1 MLFTDSVFVGIDPT
15 SGRKS
20 FTYAALDG
28 DLRLVALT
36 DGEMEDVTA
45 FLAGQESATAA
56 VNAPSGV
63 NRGLVRE
70 RLKKEMLTPH
80 PIRGVELRVAE
91 HDLRE
96 RGITVGGTPGREESS
111 PAWMQLGF
119 DLYRKLKKMGFKR
132 FPETDAAH
140 RVMETHPHACFS
152 VLLGQAP
159 LPKPTLEGRLQRQ
172 IALHDAGLR
181 IRDPM
186 DFFVEITRHRL
197 KLGILPMELIYL
209 PEQLD
214 ALAAAYTA
222 WMAVKRPGETM
233 AIGDKQE
240 GRIILPVPE
249 LKSRY

>member
-15 SGRKS
+15 SGHKS
-20 FTYAALDG
+20 FVYAALDDG
-28 DLRLVALT
+28 LRLVALA
-36 DGEMEDVTA
+36 DGEMEEVTA
-45 FLAGQESATAA
+45 FLAGQASATVA

-70 RLKKEMLTPH
+70 KLKREMLAPH
-80 PIRGVELRVAE
+80 AIRGVEMRTAE

-96 RGITVGGTPGREESS
+96 RGITVGGTPGREESC

-119 DLYRKLKKMGFKR
+119 ELYRKLKRLGFKR
-132 FPETDAAH
+132 FPEEGAAH
-140 RVMETHPHACFS
+140 QVLETHPHACFS

-172 IALHDAGLR
+172 IILHDAGLR
-181 IRDPM
+181 IKDPM

-197 KLGILPMELIYL
+197 KQGVMPMELIYL

-222 WMAVKRPGETM
+222 WMAANRPKETV
-233 AIGDKQE
+233 AVGDKQE
-240 GRIILPVPE
+240 GRILLPVAE
-249 LKSRY
+249 LKPRY

>member
-15 SGRKS
+15 SGHKS

-36 DGEMEDVTA
+36 DGEMEDVAA
-45 FLAGQESATAA
+45 FLAGQKSAAVA
-56 VNAPSGV
+56 VNAPLGI

-80 PIRGVELRVAE
+80 PIRGVEMRVAE
-91 HDLRE
+91 YDLRE
-96 RGITVGGTPGREESS
+96 RGITVGGTPGREEAC
-111 PAWMQLGF
+111 PAWMRLGF
-119 DLYRKLKKMGFKR
+119 ELYRKLKKMGFKR
-132 FPETDAAH
+132 FPEEGAAH
-140 RVMETHPHACFS
+140 QVMETHPHACFS
-152 VLLGQAP
+152 VLLGKAP

-172 IALHDAGLR
+172 IILHDAGLR
-181 IRDPM
+181 IKDPM

-197 KLGILPMELIYL
+197 KLGIMPMELIYL

-222 WMAVKRPGETM
+222 WAAVKRPNETM

-240 GRIILPVPE
+240 GRIILPVSE
-249 LKSRY
+249 LKPRY

>member
-1 MLFTDSVFVGIDPT
+1 MLFADSVFVGIDPT

-20 FTYAALDG
+20 FTYAALDDG
-28 DLRLVALT
+28 LHLLALA

-45 FLAGQESATAA
+45 FLAGQESATVA

-63 NRGLVRE
+63 NRGLVRD

-80 PIRGVELRVAE
+80 PIRGVDMRIAE

-96 RGITVGGTPGREESS
+96 RGIAVGGTPGREEFS

-132 FPETDAAH
+132 FPETDVAH
-140 RVMETHPHACFS
+140 QVLETHPHACFS
-152 VLLGQAP
+152 VLLGKAP

-172 IALHDAGLR
+172 IILHDAGLR

-197 KLGILPMELIYL
+197 KLGVLPMELIYL